1 MSIFNV
7 SLKLI
12 LYTYV
17 QYMYCTYMYLFLLV
31 CLGNRDLCIDFNS
44 LIFGEVYVMWDK
56 QFARIGFVAW

>member
-1 MSIFNV
+1 MFN
-7 SLKLI
+7 
-12 LYTYV
+12 
-17 QYMYCTYMYLFLLV
+17 TYMYLFLLV